1 MCQYLSSSFTSHGL
15 DLGHFKKQM
24 CSQNISFLPGEVFLI
39 WVSIDI
45 RVLVKLQSYSQTCV
59 CVCTCMRVHASFLD
73 KGQHAWF
80 LGEPWP

>member
-1 MCQYLSSSFTSHGL
+1 MCQYLSSSFTRHGL

-45 RVLVKLQSYSQTCV
+45 RVLVKLQSYSQTCI